1 MAADIPDV
9 AGAASDHIPVLLDEV
24 LKTLI
29 SSEADLHGAKF
40 VDATFGRGG
49 HSRALLARLPGD
61 AQLLVIDRDPDAIA
75 VAHQLERED
84 SRVSVCH
91 ARFSELAVMLAQRDF
106 SGVQGI
112 LLDLGVS
119 SPQLDEGARGFSFR
133 HDGPLDMR
141 MDSSSGE
148 TAAQWLNRAEEREI
162 VEVLRNYGEERFAGR
177 IARAIIRAR
186 PLTTTQALADT
197 VAQAVPQRGP
207 VKKHPATQ
215 TFQAVRIHVNQEF
228 AELEAG
234 LAAAF
239 ELLAEG
245 GRLAVISFHSLE
257 DRVVKHTFRTWT
269 RPPAMPRRIPLRHTQ
284 MTTAA
289 ADIAG
294 PVRAGA
300 LELKRNPRARSAT
313 LRVIE
318 KKAQHG

>member
-1 MAADIPDV
+1 MAADNLD
-9 AGAASDHIPVLLDEV
+9 AATTEHVPVLLNEV
-24 LKTLI
+24 LKTLL
-29 SSEADLHGAKF
+29 APGVDLHGARF

-49 HSRALLARLPGD
+49 HSRALLAQLPAD
-61 AQLLVIDRDPDAIA
+61 ARLLVIDRDPEAIA
-75 VAHQLERED
+75 VARQLAQTD
-84 SRVSVCH
+84 PRVCVCH
-91 ARFSELAVMLAQRDF
+91 ARFSDLATVLEQQGF
-106 SGVQGI
+106 VSVQGI

-148 TAAQWLNRAEEREI
+148 TAAQWLNRAEEQEI
-162 VEVLRNYGEERFAGR
+162 VTVLRNYGEERFAGR
-177 IARAIIRAR
+177 IARAIIQAR
-186 PLTTTQALADT
+186 PLQTTQALADT

-215 TFQAVRIHVNQEF
+215 TFQAVRVHVNQEF
-228 AELEAG
+228 IELEAG

-239 ELLAEG
+239 SRLAGG

-257 DRVVKHTFRTWT
+257 DRVVKHTFRSWT
-269 RPPAMPRRIPLRHTQ
+269 RPPALPRRVPLRHTQ
-284 MTTAA
+284 MPTAA
-289 ADIAG
+289 TDIAG

-318 KKAQHG
+318 KKAQHV